1 MTLRCWGV
9 AFALLAAAP
18 MAAATQV
25 AGSLDGA
32 PIIDALDVRDVAPGS
47 VQRFWFRAGTSP
59 VGQPWLVPVVVVKGA
74 APGPRLMLTA
84 GIHGD
89 ELNGIAV
96 LHRLAGGIDPA
107 KLAGTVTLVPG
118 LNPPGLLQSSRQWTP
133 DWGRSAPNLNRE
145 MPGKLGGSAIA
156 DFAGRLWSRLIRPNA
171 DTAVD
176 LHTQSRGTAYMMYA
190 FASTPRTRRMAEL
203 VAPDIIKMDKG
214 EKGTV
219 ENTAT
224 DDGVPAITLELGRPE
239 MFDDTMIARGEAG
252 LLNLMR
258 ELKMLPGI
266 VTPPPAS
273 IFVANDIMPAR
284 ATRPGWARLLLP
296 LGANVMKGQPIAEV
310 RDAFGTLLETVAAP
324 VTGRIN
330 MVAIDPRVDQGGTVA
345 RIVWW
350 SPDPACTN
358 GC

>member
-1 MTLRCWGV
+1 MRLR
-9 AFALLAAAP
+9 LAAALLCIASP
-18 MAAATQV
+18 ALAATEA
-25 AGSLDGA
+25 AGSLDGVTL
-32 PIIDALDVRDVAPGS
+32 IDRLDVADIAAGTT
-47 VQRFWFRAGTSP
+47 QRFWFRAGQSP
-59 VGQPWLVPVVVVKGA
+59 IGQPWLVPVVVVKGA
-74 APGPRLMLTA
+74 QPGPRLLLTA

-96 LHRLAGGIDPA
+96 LHRLANGIDPA
-107 KLAGTVTLVPG
+107 KLAGTLTLVPG
-118 LNPPGLLQSSRQWTP
+118 LNPPGLMQSTRQWTP
-133 DWGRSAPNLNRE
+133 DWSRSAPNLNRE
-145 MPGKLGGSAIA
+145 MPGKEGGSAIA

-214 EKGTV
+214 DKGTV
-219 ENTAT
+219 ENTLT

-239 MFDDTMIARGEAG
+239 MFDDVMIARAEAG
-252 LLNLMR
+252 LTNLMR
-258 ELKMLPGI
+258 ELKMLPGK

-273 IFVANDIMPAR
+273 LTVANDIVAAR
-284 ATRPGWARLLLP
+284 ATRPGWMRLLLP
-296 LGANVMKGQPIAEV
+296 LGSPVKKDQPLAEV
-310 RDAFGTLLETVAAP
+310 RDAFGTLVETVLAP
-324 VTGRIN
+324 QAGRIN
-330 MVAIDPRVDQGGTVA
+330 MITTDPRVAAGDTIA

-350 SPDPACTN
+350 SPDPACQN